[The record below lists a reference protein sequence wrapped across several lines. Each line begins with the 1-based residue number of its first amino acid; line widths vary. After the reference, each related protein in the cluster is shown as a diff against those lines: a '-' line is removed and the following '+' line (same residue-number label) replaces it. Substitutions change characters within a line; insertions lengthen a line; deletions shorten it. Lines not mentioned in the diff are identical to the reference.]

1 MAEETSIGSA
11 APSTPSAPAGA
22 QRLRTFAVILAALA
36 ILIAAGPF
44 VLDTYMVNILIRA
57 FHYALVTLTVDILWG
72 YAGILTF
79 GQAAFFGIGAYA
91 AALVFTH
98 IGFSTTTIAL
108 AVALA
113 LAAPALVGLLVGWLS
128 FYPGSKPLY
137 ASVVSLA
144 FPIVVTQIIF
154 SGGTFTGSSSGLVG
168 YQVVDFSIEAWFWI
182 AGGTLIVLG
191 ALAFI
196 FVRSE
201 MARILVAIRDN
212 EERCS
217 YLGVNTPRVKILLT
231 AALASVA
238 GLAGFSYANFSAVVA
253 PELTSFVFGT
263 ELVIYVA
270 LGGRGTLIG
279 PVLGTIGIDV
289 LSSYLSGD
297 LPYVWK
303 LIVGLIFIAVIVVL
317 PNGIAPLAVVAWRR
331 LVHARRAT
339 GCERP
344 VVDLRSKPVA
354 VVSTATLEIV
364 GVSKSFGS
372 LKVLEGIN
380 LTIVDGELV
389 SLVGPNGAGKTT
401 LMRCVSDGRERS
413 SGLVRVNGCD
423 IETMPPFRIAS
434 LGVGRKFQT
443 AGIFESL
450 TVAECLRIA
459 CALHDQPSFL
469 RSLEQLALPAA
480 ARLVIDATGLAELLS
495 REARFLSHG
504 QKQALELAMV
514 LALEPQIILLDEPTA
529 GLTKAERARIGRV
542 LVDLVAQYHLAVV
555 LVEHDLD
562 FVREIS
568 SRVVVLHQGKIVL
581 DGTVAEVVD
590 LPDRAQH
597 LPGDGLCLMWH
608 PCLRRRQRLMWRIW
622 RAVTAIRSLSATFHL
637 RSAAAK

>member
-1 MAEETSIGSA
+1 VADERTVASGA
-11 APSTPSAPAGA
+11 PSAPTARAGA
-22 QRLRTFAVILAALA
+22 QRLRALAAVLGALA

-44 VLDTYMVNILIRA
+44 VLDTYLVNTLIRA
-57 FHYALVTLTVDILWG
+57 FHYALVALTVDILWG

-79 GQAAFFGIGAYA
+79 GQAAFFGIGAYG

-98 IGFSTTTIAL
+98 IGFSPATIAL
-108 AVALA
+108 AIALA
-113 LAAPALVGLLVGWLS
+113 LAAPAFVGLLVGWLS
-128 FYPGSKPLY
+128 FYPSSTPLY
-137 ASVVSLA
+137 ASVISLA

-168 YQVVDFSIEAWFWI
+168 YQVLDLSIEAWFWL
-182 AGGTLIVLG
+182 AGG
-191 ALAFI
+191 ALAVFAAVAYL
-196 FVRSE
+196 FVKSE
-201 MARILVAIRDN
+201 MARVLVAIRDN

-217 YLGVNTPRVKILLT
+217 YLGINTPRVKILLT
-231 AALASVA
+231 AALASIA

-279 PVLGTIGIDV
+279 PLLGTIGIDV

-297 LPYVWK
+297 LPYIWK
-303 LIVGLIFIAVIVVL
+303 LIVGLIFIGVIVAL
-317 PNGIAPLAVVAWRR
+317 PNGIAPLIEAIWRR
-331 LVHARRAT
+331 LIHKRRAP
-339 GCERP
+339 GSGRQ
-344 VVDLRSKPVA
+344 VVGLRSKPVA
-354 VVSTATLEIV
+354 AVSTATLEIV

-401 LMRCVSDGRERS
+401 LMRCVSDGRQRS
-413 SGLVRVNGCD
+413 TGLVRVNGHD
-423 IETMPPFRIAS
+423 IETMPPFRVAS
-434 LGVGRKFQT
+434 LGLGRKFQT
-443 AGIFESL
+443 AGIFQSL

-459 CALHDQPSFL
+459 CARHDPPSFL
-469 RSLEQLALPAA
+469 HSLEQLALPAA

-542 LVDLVAQYHLAVV
+542 LVDLVARYRLAVV

-562 FVREIS
+562 FVGEIS

-581 DGTVAEVVD
+581 DGTVIDVVGSQIVRNIY
-590 LPDRAQH
+590 LGSGHA
-597 LPGDGLCLMWH
+597 
-608 PCLRRRQRLMWRIW
+608 
-622 RAVTAIRSLSATFHL
+622 
-637 RSAAAK
+637 

>member
-1 MAEETSIGSA
+1 MTEESTIA
-11 APSTPSAPAGA
+11 PVAPSTPSARAGA
-22 QRLRTFAVILAALA
+22 QRLRAFAAVLGALA
-36 ILIAAGPF
+36 IVVAVGPF
-44 VLDTYMVNILIRA
+44 VLDTYLVNTLIRA
-57 FHYALVTLTVDILWG
+57 FHYALVALTVDILWG

-98 IGFSTTTIAL
+98 IGFSPATIAL
-108 AVALA
+108 AIALA

-128 FYPGSKPLY
+128 FYPGSTPLY

-144 FPIVVTQIIF
+144 FPIVVTQIVF

-168 YQVVDFSIEAWFWI
+168 YLVVDFSIEAWFWI
-182 AGGTLIVLG
+182 AGGALIVFG
-191 ALAFI
+191 ALAYI
-196 FVRSE
+196 FVKSE
-201 MARILVAIRDN
+201 MARVLVAIRDN

-217 YLGVNTPRVKILLT
+217 YLGLNTPRVKILLT
-231 AALASVA
+231 AALASIA

-279 PVLGTIGIDV
+279 PLVGTIGIDV

-303 LIVGLIFIAVIVVL
+303 LIVGLIFIVVIVAL
-317 PNGIAPLAVVAWRR
+317 PNGIAPLVEAAWRR
-331 LVHARRAT
+331 VVHARGAA
-339 GCERP
+339 GSDRP
-344 VVDLRSKPVA
+344 VVGLCSKPVA
-354 VVSTATLEIV
+354 AVSTATLEIV

-413 SGLVRVNGCD
+413 GGLVRVNGYD

-469 RSLEQLALPAA
+469 RSLERLALPAA

-542 LVDLVAQYHLAVV
+542 LVDLVAQYRLAVV

-581 DGTVAEVVD
+581 DGTVADVIGSQIVRNIY
-590 LPDRAQH
+590 LGTGYA
-597 LPGDGLCLMWH
+597 
-608 PCLRRRQRLMWRIW
+608 
-622 RAVTAIRSLSATFHL
+622 
-637 RSAAAK
+637 

>member
-1 MAEETSIGSA
+1 
-11 APSTPSAPAGA
+11 
-22 QRLRTFAVILAALA
+22 
-36 ILIAAGPF
+36 
-44 VLDTYMVNILIRA
+44 
-57 FHYALVTLTVDILWG
+57 
-72 YAGILTF
+72 
-79 GQAAFFGIGAYA
+79 
-91 AALVFTH
+91 
-98 IGFSTTTIAL
+98 
-108 AVALA
+108 
-113 LAAPALVGLLVGWLS
+113 
-128 FYPGSKPLY
+128 
-137 ASVVSLA
+137 
-144 FPIVVTQIIF
+144 
-154 SGGTFTGSSSGLVG
+154 
-168 YQVVDFSIEAWFWI
+168 
-182 AGGTLIVLG
+182 
-191 ALAFI
+191 
-196 FVRSE
+196 
-201 MARILVAIRDN
+201 
-212 EERCS
+212 
-217 YLGVNTPRVKILLT
+217 
-231 AALASVA
+231 
-238 GLAGFSYANFSAVVA
+238 
-253 PELTSFVFGT
+253 
-263 ELVIYVA
+263 
-270 LGGRGTLIG
+270 
-279 PVLGTIGIDV
+279 VLGTIGIDV

-434 LGVGRKFQT
+434 LGLGRKFQT

-590 LPDRAQH
+590 SQIVRNIYLGTGYA
-597 LPGDGLCLMWH
+597 
-608 PCLRRRQRLMWRIW
+608 
-622 RAVTAIRSLSATFHL
+622 
-637 RSAAAK
+637 

>member
-1 MAEETSIGSA
+1 MTEESTIASV
-11 APSTPSAPAGA
+11 APSTPSARANA
-22 QRLRTFAVILAALA
+22 QRLGAFAAVLGALA
-36 ILIAAGPF
+36 IVVAVGPF
-44 VLDTYMVNILIRA
+44 VLDTYLLNTLIRA
-57 FHYALVTLTVDILWG
+57 FHYALVALTVDILWG

-98 IGFSTTTIAL
+98 IGFSPATIAF
-108 AVALA
+108 AIALA

-128 FYPGSKPLY
+128 FYPGSTPLY

-168 YQVVDFSIEAWFWI
+168 YQVIDFSIEAWFWI
-182 AGGTLIVLG
+182 AGGALIVFG
-191 ALAFI
+191 ALAYI
-196 FVRSE
+196 FVKSE
-201 MARILVAIRDN
+201 MARVLVAIRDN
-212 EERCS
+212 EERSS
-217 YLGVNTPRVKILLT
+217 YLGINTPRVKILLT
-231 AALASVA
+231 AALASIA

-279 PVLGTIGIDV
+279 PLVGTIGMDV

-303 LIVGLIFIAVIVVL
+303 LIVGLIFIAVIVAL
-317 PNGIAPLAVVAWRR
+317 PNGIAPLVEATWRR
-331 LVHARRAT
+331 VVHARRAA
-339 GCERP
+339 GSDRL
-344 VVDLRSKPVA
+344 VVRLCSKPVA
-354 VVSTATLEIV
+354 AVSTTTLEIV

-372 LKVLEGIN
+372 LKVLEGIS

-413 SGLVRVNGCD
+413 SGLVRVNGYD
-423 IETMPPFRIAS
+423 IATMPPFRVAS

-469 RSLEQLALPAA
+469 RSLERLALPAA

-542 LVDLVAQYHLAVV
+542 LVDLVAQYRLAVV

-581 DGTVAEVVD
+581 DGTVADVVGSQIVRNIY
-590 LPDRAQH
+590 LGTGHA
-597 LPGDGLCLMWH
+597 
-608 PCLRRRQRLMWRIW
+608 
-622 RAVTAIRSLSATFHL
+622 
-637 RSAAAK
+637 

>member
-1 MAEETSIGSA
+1 MTEESTVASV
-11 APSTPSAPAGA
+11 APTKPSARAGA
-22 QRLRTFAVILAALA
+22 QRLRAFAGVLGLLA
-36 ILIAAGPF
+36 ILVAAGPF
-44 VLDTYMVNILIRA
+44 VLDTYLVNTLIRA
-57 FHYALVTLTVDILWG
+57 FHYALVALTVDILWG

-98 IGFSTTTIAL
+98 IGFSPPTIAL

-128 FYPGSKPLY
+128 FYPGSTPLY

-182 AGGTLIVLG
+182 AGGALIVFG
-191 ALAFI
+191 ALGYV
-196 FVRSE
+196 FVKSE
-201 MARILVAIRDN
+201 MARVLVAIRDN

-217 YLGVNTPRVKILLT
+217 YLGINTPRVKILLT
-231 AALASVA
+231 AVLASIA

-279 PVLGTIGIDV
+279 PLVGTIGIDV

-303 LIVGLIFIAVIVVL
+303 LIVGLIFIAVIVAL
-317 PNGIAPLAVVAWRR
+317 PNGIAPQAELAWRR
-331 LVHARRAT
+331 LLHARRTAASD
-339 GCERP
+339 RP
-344 VVDLRSKPVA
+344 VVHLRSRPVVA
-354 VVSTATLEIV
+354 VTSAKLEIV

-372 LKVLEGIN
+372 LKVLERIN

-413 SGLVRVNGCD
+413 SGRVGVNGID
-423 IETMPPFRIAS
+423 IETMPPFRVAS

-459 CALHDQPSFL
+459 CSLHSRPSFL
-469 RSLEQLALPAA
+469 HSLEQLALPAA
-480 ARLVIDATGLAELLS
+480 TRLVIDGTGLAELLS

-514 LALEPQIILLDEPTA
+514 LALEPRIILLDEPTA

-542 LVDLVAQYHLAVV
+542 LVDLVAKHRLAVV

-581 DGTVAEVVD
+581 DGTVADVVGSQIVRNIY
-590 LPDRAQH
+590 LGTGHA
-597 LPGDGLCLMWH
+597 
-608 PCLRRRQRLMWRIW
+608 
-622 RAVTAIRSLSATFHL
+622 
-637 RSAAAK
+637 

>member
-1 MAEETSIGSA
+1 MTEESTIASV
-11 APSTPSAPAGA
+11 APSTPSARANA
-22 QRLRTFAVILAALA
+22 QRLRAFAAVLGALA
-36 ILIAAGPF
+36 IVVAVGPF
-44 VLDTYMVNILIRA
+44 VLDTYLLNTLIRA
-57 FHYALVTLTVDILWG
+57 FHYALVALTVDILWG

-98 IGFSTTTIAL
+98 IGFSPATIAL
-108 AVALA
+108 AIALA

-128 FYPGSKPLY
+128 FYPGSTPLY

-168 YQVVDFSIEAWFWI
+168 YQVIDFSIEAWFWI
-182 AGGTLIVLG
+182 AGGALLVFG
-191 ALAFI
+191 ALAYI
-196 FVRSE
+196 FVKSE
-201 MARILVAIRDN
+201 MARVLVAIRDN

-217 YLGVNTPRVKILLT
+217 YLGINTPRVKILLT
-231 AALASVA
+231 AALASIA
-238 GLAGFSYANFSAVVA
+238 GLTGFSYANFSAVVA

-279 PVLGTIGIDV
+279 PLVGTIGMDV

-303 LIVGLIFIAVIVVL
+303 LIVGLIFIAVIVAL
-317 PNGIAPLAVVAWRR
+317 PNGIAPLVEATWRR
-331 LVHARRAT
+331 VVHARRAA
-339 GCERP
+339 GSDRL
-344 VVDLRSKPVA
+344 VVRLCSKPVA
-354 VVSTATLEIV
+354 AVSTTTLEIV

-372 LKVLEGIN
+372 LKVLEGIS

-413 SGLVRVNGCD
+413 SGLVRVNGYD
-423 IETMPPFRIAS
+423 IATMPPFRVAS

-469 RSLEQLALPAA
+469 RSLERLALPAA

-542 LVDLVAQYHLAVV
+542 LVDLVAQYRLAVV

-581 DGTVAEVVD
+581 DGTVADVVGSQIVRNIY
-590 LPDRAQH
+590 LGTGHA
-597 LPGDGLCLMWH
+597 
-608 PCLRRRQRLMWRIW
+608 
-622 RAVTAIRSLSATFHL
+622 
-637 RSAAAK
+637 

>member
-1 MAEETSIGSA
+1 MTEESTIASV
-11 APSTPSAPAGA
+11 APSTPSARANA
-22 QRLRTFAVILAALA
+22 QRLRAFAAVLGALA
-36 ILIAAGPF
+36 IVVAAGPF
-44 VLDTYMVNILIRA
+44 VLDTYLLNTLIRA
-57 FHYALVTLTVDILWG
+57 FHYALVALTVDILWG

-98 IGFSTTTIAL
+98 IGFSPATIAF
-108 AVALA
+108 AIALA

-128 FYPGSKPLY
+128 FYPGSTPLY

-168 YQVVDFSIEAWFWI
+168 YQVIDFSIEAWFWI
-182 AGGTLIVLG
+182 AGGALIVFG
-191 ALAFI
+191 ALAYI
-196 FVRSE
+196 FVKSE
-201 MARILVAIRDN
+201 MARVLVAIRDN
-212 EERCS
+212 EERSS
-217 YLGVNTPRVKILLT
+217 YLGINTPRVKILLT
-231 AALASVA
+231 AALASIA

-279 PVLGTIGIDV
+279 PLVGTIGMDV

-303 LIVGLIFIAVIVVL
+303 LIVGLIFIAVIVAL
-317 PNGIAPLAVVAWRR
+317 PNGIAPLVKAAWRR
-331 LVHARRAT
+331 VVHARRAA
-339 GCERP
+339 GSDRL
-344 VVDLRSKPVA
+344 VVRLCSKPVA
-354 VVSTATLEIV
+354 AVSTTTLEIV

-372 LKVLEGIN
+372 LKVLEGIS

-413 SGLVRVNGCD
+413 SGLVRVNGYD
-423 IETMPPFRIAS
+423 IATMPPFRVAS

-542 LVDLVAQYHLAVV
+542 LVDLVAQYRLAVV

-581 DGTVAEVVD
+581 DGTVADVVGSQIVRNIY
-590 LPDRAQH
+590 LGTGHA
-597 LPGDGLCLMWH
+597 
-608 PCLRRRQRLMWRIW
+608 
-622 RAVTAIRSLSATFHL
+622 
-637 RSAAAK
+637 

>member
-1 MAEETSIGSA
+1 MTEESTIASV
-11 APSTPSAPAGA
+11 APSTPSARANA
-22 QRLRTFAVILAALA
+22 QRLRAFAAVLGALA
-36 ILIAAGPF
+36 IVVAVGPF
-44 VLDTYMVNILIRA
+44 VLDTYLLNTLIRA
-57 FHYALVTLTVDILWG
+57 FHYALVALTVDILWG

-98 IGFSTTTIAL
+98 IGFSPATIAF
-108 AVALA
+108 AIALA

-128 FYPGSKPLY
+128 FYPGSTPLY

-154 SGGTFTGSSSGLVG
+154 SGGTFSGSSSGLVG
-168 YQVVDFSIEAWFWI
+168 YQVIDFSIEAWFWI
-182 AGGTLIVLG
+182 AGGALIVFG
-191 ALAFI
+191 ALAYI
-196 FVRSE
+196 FVKSE
-201 MARILVAIRDN
+201 MARVLVAIRDN

-217 YLGVNTPRVKILLT
+217 YLGINTPRVKILLT
-231 AALASVA
+231 AALASIA
-238 GLAGFSYANFSAVVA
+238 GLTGFSYANFSAVVA

-279 PVLGTIGIDV
+279 PLVGTIGMDV

-303 LIVGLIFIAVIVVL
+303 LIVGLIFIAVIVAL
-317 PNGIAPLAVVAWRR
+317 PNGIAPLVEATWRR
-331 LVHARRAT
+331 VVHARRAA
-339 GCERP
+339 GSDRL
-344 VVDLRSKPVA
+344 VVRLCSKPVA
-354 VVSTATLEIV
+354 AVSTTTLEIV

-372 LKVLEGIN
+372 LKVLEGIS

-413 SGLVRVNGCD
+413 SGLVRVNGYD
-423 IETMPPFRIAS
+423 IATMPPFRVAS

-480 ARLVIDATGLAELLS
+480 ARLVIEATGLAELLS

-542 LVDLVAQYHLAVV
+542 LVDLVAQYRLAVV

-581 DGTVAEVVD
+581 DGTVADVVGSQIVRNIY
-590 LPDRAQH
+590 LGTGHA
-597 LPGDGLCLMWH
+597 
-608 PCLRRRQRLMWRIW
+608 
-622 RAVTAIRSLSATFHL
+622 
-637 RSAAAK
+637 

>member
-1 MAEETSIGSA
+1 VAEESTIASV
-11 APSTPSAPAGA
+11 APSTPSARAGA
-22 QRLRTFAVILAALA
+22 QRLRALAGVLGALA
-36 ILIAAGPF
+36 IVVAAGPF
-44 VLDTYMVNILIRA
+44 VLDTYLVNTLIRA
-57 FHYALVTLTVDILWG
+57 FHYALVALTVDILWG
-72 YAGILTF
+72 YAGVLTF

-98 IGFSTTTIAL
+98 IGFSPATIAF
-108 AVALA
+108 AIALA

-128 FYPGSKPLY
+128 FYPGSTPLY

-154 SGGTFTGSSSGLVG
+154 SGGTFSGSSSGLVG
-168 YQVVDFSIEAWFWI
+168 YQVIDFSIEAWFWI
-182 AGGTLIVLG
+182 AGGALLVFG
-191 ALAFI
+191 ALAYI
-196 FVRSE
+196 FVKSE
-201 MARILVAIRDN
+201 MARVLVAIRDN

-217 YLGVNTPRVKILLT
+217 YLGINTPRVKILLT
-231 AALASVA
+231 AALASIA
-238 GLAGFSYANFSAVVA
+238 GLTGFSYANFSAVVA

-279 PVLGTIGIDV
+279 PLVGTIGMDV

-303 LIVGLIFIAVIVVL
+303 LIVGLIFIAVIVAL
-317 PNGIAPLAVVAWRR
+317 PNGIAPLVEATWRR
-331 LVHARRAT
+331 VVHARRAA
-339 GCERP
+339 GSDRL
-344 VVDLRSKPVA
+344 VVRLCSKPVA
-354 VVSTATLEIV
+354 AVSTTTLEIV

-372 LKVLEGIN
+372 LKVLEGIS

-413 SGLVRVNGCD
+413 SGLVRVNGYD
-423 IETMPPFRIAS
+423 IATMPPFRVAS

-469 RSLEQLALPAA
+469 RSLERLALPAA

-542 LVDLVAQYHLAVV
+542 LVDLVAQYRLAVV

-581 DGTVAEVVD
+581 DGTVADVVGSQIVRNIY
-590 LPDRAQH
+590 LGTGHA
-597 LPGDGLCLMWH
+597 
-608 PCLRRRQRLMWRIW
+608 
-622 RAVTAIRSLSATFHL
+622 
-637 RSAAAK
+637 